1 MGKAEASVFDDLER
15 LRLTPEDLAGI
26 AAANRERK
34 TKAPKRR
41 QPGAFIGGPF
51 PLPQFLVAGS
61 LPGKALLVWQ
71 LVHHQVR
78 MTRKVEVT
86 LPAELLAV
94 ARVDR
99 NARAR
104 ALRDLVYGWVG
115 RNRYKFGR
123 ADRCRIPTE
132 RERQRFL
139 TEEGGSGQAP

>member
-104 ALRDLVYGWVG
+104 ALRDLERAGFVQVRRQAG
-115 RNRYKFGR
+115 RMP
-123 ADRCRIPTE
+123 RISLVTLPE
-132 RERQRFL
+132 D
-139 TEEGGSGQAP
+139 GPAGVA